1 MGTWQAPVNPYP
13 PTPHLLDHQT
23 PPDKAVRLVISKVEE
38 QGGEAIFIAYGRSA
52 GRLMDHVCRT
62 LPAGYLGQNVILDPA
77 SETPAAQGRRA
88 RREVRLH
95 VRRVGGPD
103 RQPRS
108 EDPHQR
114 ALDNLNQPTP
124 PELDLPE
131 APEAGK

>member
-1 MGTWQAPVNPYP
+1 MSTWQAPVNPYP

-23 PPDKAVRLVISKVEE
+23 PPDKAVRLVIAKVEE

-52 GRLMDHVCRT
+52 KRLMNEVCRI
-62 LPAGYLGQNVILDPA
+62 LPAGYLGQTVTLDTSTGLPGA
-77 SETPAAQGRRA
+77 L
-88 RREVRLH
+88 RREARKEVHLH

-108 EDPHQR
+108 EHPHQR

-124 PELDLPE
+124 PELDVPE
-131 APEAGK
+131 PPEAGK